1 MPQREIPYRAEFLK
15 RLHELYPYA
24 IVIKTNPN
32 KIQGIPDTVILN
44 GVDWVA
50 LEFKR
55 SENADRQP
63 NQEYYVELMNSM
75 SYAAFIYPENE
86 EEVMDGIQKAFG
98 PPG

>member
-15 RLHELYPYA
+15 RLHELYPHA

-55 SENADRQP
+55 SEDADHQP
-63 NQEYYVELMNSM
+63 NQDYYVKRMNSM

-86 EEVMDGIQKAFG
+86 EEVMHGIQEAFG
-98 PPG
+98 PPW